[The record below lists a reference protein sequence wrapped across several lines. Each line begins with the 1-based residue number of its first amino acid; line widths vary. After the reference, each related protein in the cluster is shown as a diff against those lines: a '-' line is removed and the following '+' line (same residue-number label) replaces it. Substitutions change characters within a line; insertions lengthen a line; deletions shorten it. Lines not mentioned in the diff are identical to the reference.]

1 LNYFSEKF
9 LAYFEK
15 PIFKYI
21 PKIIKIIRA
30 FLLLEYGWVIMKTYR
45 ITIKDPNV
53 QRWFNYLFD
62 NAELSTTVEF
72 FAAEHIRKISNIEID
87 MQKLEMKEPEKKQSW
102 ITKHF
107 LKNPLTKL

>member
-1 LNYFSEKF
+1 
-9 LAYFEK
+9 
-15 PIFKYI
+15 
-21 PKIIKIIRA
+21 
-30 FLLLEYGWVIMKTYR
+30 MKTYR

-72 FAAEHIRKISNIEID
+72 FASEHIRKISNIEID
-87 MQKLEMKEPEKKQSW
+87 IQKLEMKEPKKKEKW

-107 LKNPLTKL
+107 LKNPITKL